1 MHRQR
6 GGGSQGGRR
15 CLSPVCRVGR
25 DPTFLEVS
33 STHYCQLNTLI
44 NITSCAFRS
53 LLPYLRFLTADPS
66 DLVRE
71 KSVGA
76 CLAVA
81 RRLKDL
87 VTSGPAAFC
96 SSPEEEQPCRP
107 LVSSSSRQVHSK
119 PKRLVKVKF
128 GFGCSIR
135 SSEQNILCW

>member
-1 MHRQR
+1 MF
-6 GGGSQGGRR
+6 
-15 CLSPVCRVGR
+15 PVCG
-25 DPTFLEVS
+25 
-33 STHYCQLNTLI
+33 
-44 NITSCAFRS
+44 FRS

-87 VTSGPAAFC
+87 VTSGAAVYC
-96 SSPEEEQPCRP
+96 SSPEEEQPFRP
-107 LVSSSSRQVHSK
+107 LGSQSSRQVPSK

-128 GFGCSIR
+128 LFGFLLLSAL
-135 SSEQNILCW
+135 SEQNTSFADFF

>member
-1 MHRQR
+1 MF
-6 GGGSQGGRR
+6 
-15 CLSPVCRVGR
+15 PVCG
-25 DPTFLEVS
+25 
-33 STHYCQLNTLI
+33 
-44 NITSCAFRS
+44 FRS

-87 VTSGPAAFC
+87 VTSGAAVYC
-96 SSPEEEQPCRP
+96 SSPDEEQPCRP
-107 LVSSSSRQVHSK
+107 LVSPSSRQVPSK

-128 GFGCSIR
+128 LFGFLWLSAL
-135 SSEQNILCW
+135 SEQNTSFADFF